1 MVNNHGDR
9 KFPNWDYPPS
19 RGETLK
25 VSSWKF
31 IEISWNLTADSLS
44 SARSLESG
52 WPSLREGFPGNL
64 LAKVELIHCQNPE
77 WLWMVGTLEPIWTNG
92 ISMQTKEQ
100 SQLLYIG
107 WFFPATVC
115 SWRTS
120 IDLQG
125 SRPEWCAAKALLGFF
140 GVGPAWVSESQDICR
155 SSGWLSY
162 YYCWYP
168 RYPYGIHMVSGIH
181 IWYPHGIH
189 SIYTVSWVSC
199 FCFQC
204 CRFVSMHA
212 RCH

>member
-9 KFPNWDYPPS
+9 KSPNWDDPPS

-107 WFFPATVC
+107 WFFSSNCT
-115 SWRTS
+115 
-120 IDLQG
+120 
-125 SRPEWCAAKALLGFF
+125 LLKDFY
-140 GVGPAWVSESQDICR
+140 R
-155 SSGWLSY
+155 SSGVEGRMVCSQGLTGFLWRGTSLGVRISRHLPIRWMTFILLLLVSTVSILIW
-162 YYCWYP
+162 YCIHWYP
-168 RYPYGIHMVSGIH
+168 VST
-181 IWYPHGIH
+181 WYPQYLHGILG
-189 SIYTVSWVSC
+189 IL
-199 FCFQC
+199 FLFP
-204 CRFVSMHA
+204 ML
-212 RCH
+212 